1 MKKNLLLLAG
11 ATMLFAACSQDDLI
25 SENENNGNAIGFS
38 TITTRAA
45 ETTTGTMTDFRV
57 WGYYG
62 ATSPVAASTT
72 SLYMDVQPEKEV
84 TDNAGYKPFT
94 YSPLKFWPLT
104 GVIDFFAVSPK
115 DAYSDDAS
123 TTLTYNVTDVNATNH
138 TDLLF
143 ARALNKTRPN
153 TATRVQLDF
162 KHALSQIRFE
172 ARSAHQSMNFA
183 VSSIELVNVLPNGTV
198 NVASTG
204 TNPWNIPSTMST
216 AGNGLVW
223 TASGTALDYSFGLAS
238 YASTVDN
245 AIVDYRTDSDL
256 VKYVNIISKTGTD
269 ETGYTETGA
278 LMIIP
283 QVLTAGTLT
292 DDKGITSIGGLGS
305 APTGYTYTTLN
316 EGSYIR
322 VTYAAYDAATGTE
335 LIPAG
340 TVQVIPIAAD
350 FKPGVKY
357 TYQLTLKGILQPI
370 EFEAKVEEWFSNDK
384 TAVVI

>member
-72 SLYMDVQPEKEV
+72 SLYMDVQPEKNVTSSNTSV
-84 TDNAGYKPFT
+84 TDNYAAFT

-238 YASTVDN
+238 TGSAVTDTTVVYHATNYVDLIAKDN
-245 AIVDYRTDSDL
+245 
-256 VKYVNIISKTGTD
+256 NIA
-269 ETGYTETGA
+269 TGA

-283 QVLTAGTLT
+283 QALTAGTVT
-292 DDKGITSIGGLGS
+292 DAKGITSIGGLDS

-340 TVQVIPIAAD
+340 TEQVIPIAAD